1 MTKVKLLKDNTIAG
15 VDYAQGDVLDLAHV
29 TAEKL
34 VNRKQAEYPSA
45 IDEIVIDDPL
55 VTNYSSDQP
64 LEVNDDGD

>member
-15 VDYAQGDVLDLAHV
+15 VDYAKGDVLDLAHV

-34 VNRKQAEYPSA
+34 VNRDQAEYP
-45 IDEIVIDDPL
+45 ITMDDVIIDDPL
-55 VTNYSSDQP
+55 VTNYSADQP